1 MDAIFLTC
9 CVSVNKTNIFRPLGS
24 YQVAW
29 YLRKHGYNTQVVD
42 FIHFYTEAQI
52 IKLLETHIT
61 SKTKIIGLG
70 VMMDLKDPSNGEI
83 IKKIENVFH
92 TIKKR
97 YPHIKRIV
105 GSPAAPYFSRLHRN
119 KTLFDYVFLGH
130 TEQHVLA
137 LLDHLSKNSLH
148 PQFEIIEGNR
158 VIRESFSVPSG
169 EIFDIETCDHQWH
182 KSDYV
187 QPKETLPLEL
197 GRGCIFKCKFCR
209 YPYIGKSK
217 KDFNRSMDCIKQEI
231 IANYENWGVT
241 NYYMLDDT
249 FNADQERLQAFT
261 NMVKTLPF
269 KINYSTYLRI
279 DLLAA
284 HPESEDMLLENGLKG
299 AFLGIESFNKDAANL
314 IGKSW
319 SAKNSKDYLLELY
332 HNKWKEKIAITTAF
346 ICGIPPETFED
357 CKNTNQWLIENNIP
371 SWIWQNLTVYKDAH
385 NEHRSEFDRDSEK
398 YGFIWEMKE
407 GRYVWR
413 TEYCDAI
420 TAREWRLQL
429 VNESKDYQKLNVW
442 SLISIGSFDLDIDE
456 YQKYRIIDIDWNAMS
471 QLRNKFLRN
480 YYYEVLGKPSVVSI

>member
-130 TEQHVLA
+130 TELHVLA
-137 LLDHLSKNSLH
+137 LLDHLSKNSPH

-158 VIRESFSVPSG
+158 VIRESFLAPSG